1 MKTQTKP
8 AANKLMTRFDNEL
21 KNLLTS
27 DLKLFMAKNPFLMS
41 NKQAII
47 QQQLSVA

>member
-8 AANKLMTRFDNEL
+8 AASKLMTRFDNEL
-21 KNLLTS
+21 KSLLTN

-41 NKQAII
+41 NKQAMI
-47 QQQLSVA
+47 QQELSVA

>member
-1 MKTQTKP
+1 MKTLTKP

-21 KNLLTS
+21 KSLLTN
-27 DLKLFMAKNPFLMS
+27 DLKLFMAKNPFIMS

-47 QQQLSVA
+47 QQELSVA

>member
-8 AANKLMTRFDNEL
+8 AVNKLMTRFDNEL

-27 DLKLFMAKNPFLMS
+27 DLKLFMAKNPFLIS
-41 NKQAII
+41 NKQAMI
-47 QQQLSVA
+47 QQELSVA